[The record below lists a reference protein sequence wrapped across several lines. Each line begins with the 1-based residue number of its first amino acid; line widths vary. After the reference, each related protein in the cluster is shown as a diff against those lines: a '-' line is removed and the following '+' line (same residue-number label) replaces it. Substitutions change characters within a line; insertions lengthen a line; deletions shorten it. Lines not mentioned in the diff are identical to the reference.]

1 MIGASSARRSSP
13 LPVAYSTLARSVDL
27 SSLKLMKAAEPLHF
41 DSLSSLIF
49 LDDLNTQLIQ
59 TRV

>member
-49 LDDLNTQLIQ
+49 LDD
-59 TRV
+59 